1 MARPRKYNVSIPS
14 LSCYTDARTKKVY
27 WRYKHPVTGKF
38 HGLGDDEKAAKAIAI
53 EANSRLA
60 EVKMTQLLKVQDEIS
75 RKLKKGIS
83 VTGWLDEYLKI
94 QKERLTAGEIKLNT
108 LKQKIAPVEAFRKH
122 CGNESIDDIQTKD
135 IATLVDEYKE
145 RGQSRMAQIIRMVL
159 IDVFKEAQH
168 AGEVPP
174 GYNPAKATKMPINK
188 VKRQRLNL
196 EEWKA
201 IFDQA
206 GKTQRYLQNAML
218 LALVT
223 GQRLGDIAKLRFDDV
238 WDDHLHIIQEKTGTK
253 LALPLDLK
261 CERLGYTLQDV
272 IKRCRDRIVS
282 PYMLHYHHTTSQ
294 AKRGGQVSA
303 NAITAS
309 FQKTRD
315 KTDLKWEN
323 GTPPSFHEQ
332 RSLSERLYREQ
343 GIDTKTLLGHKS
355 QAMTDK
361 YHDDRGKDWIILA
374 TK

>member
-1 MARPRKYNVSIPS
+1 MARPRKYNVNIPG
-14 LSCYTDARTKKVY
+14 LSCYTDARTKKIY

-38 HGLGDDEKAAKAIAI
+38 HGLGDDEKSAKAIAL

-60 EVKMTQLLKVQDEIS
+60 EVKMTQLLKVKDEIS

-94 QKERLTAGEIKLNT
+94 QQERLIAGEIKLNT
-108 LKQKIAPVEAFRKH
+108 VKQKIAPVEAFRQH
-122 CGNESIDDIQTKD
+122 CGNESIDTIQTKD
-135 IATLVDEYKE
+135 IAIIVDEYKE

-196 EEWKA
+196 EEWKV

-206 GKTQRYLQNAML
+206 GKTQRYLQHAML

-238 WDDHLHIIQEKTGTK
+238 WDDHLHIVQEKTGVK
-253 LALPLDLK
+253 LALPLSLR
-261 CERLGYTLQDV
+261 CEKIGYTLQDV
-272 IKRCRDRIVS
+272 ITRCRDRILS

-303 NAITAS
+303 NAITTS

-315 KTDLKWEN
+315 KTDLKWED

-374 TK
+374 AK